1 VGLRPSKPPVLSLPR
16 VLQALPLVL
25 LVTLVTVLVVV
36 RIRRLGGA
44 RSGAPFHA
52 FPGADAAAEGN
63 SLRAPPLA
71 AASARVPEHVARMQ
85 HGDARRS
92 HRAHGHGPT
101 EAKVAWKTQ
110 LDGPI
115 QAQVVASPD
124 ESVLY
129 VASLGGTL
137 SALGRDGHVAWKV
150 DLHGRVYSTPCV
162 GNDGTVYVGS
172 DARSF
177 YAVAPTGTVRWKLD
191 TESDADTGP
200 ALAPNGTI
208 VFASGRTVYAV
219 GPAGTVAWR
228 FRAKGKVF
236 TAPAVAED
244 GTMYVGAQD
253 HRAYALAP
261 NGTVRWSVDL
271 GADVDGAPAIADDG
285 DVYFGTDADEI
296 VRLSKDKGDIVWRAR
311 VGGYVRGGL
320 SIGRDGDVLA
330 GVYGPLPRQVR
341 VAAAGGKVLGAFD
354 VAGTGARDF
363 GVHGGAL
370 EDDDGT
376 LYFGGQDDAAYAV
389 DRSGKLRWRFVT
401 GADVDAPLTLL
412 NDGSLVVASDD
423 GMVYLLAALA
433 H

>member
-1 VGLRPSKPPVLSLPR
+1 MLM
-16 VLQALPLVL
+16 
-25 LVTLVTVLVVV
+25 VTLVTTLVLV
-36 RIRRLGGA
+36 RLRRVGTGSA
-44 RSGAPFHA
+44 TAPTKA
-52 FPGADAAAEGN
+52 SQAADASLDEGHSLQAVPLSAAT
-63 SLRAPPLA
+63 
-71 AASARVPEHVARMQ
+71 ARVPEQTARMH
-85 HGDARRS
+85 HGDARRT
-92 HRAHGHGPT
+92 HRAHGHGPV
-101 EAKVAWKTQ
+101 EPKVVWKTPVG
-110 LDGPI
+110 GPI
-115 QAQVVASPD
+115 QAQVVASAD
-124 ESVLY
+124 ESTLY

-137 SALGRDGHVAWKV
+137 TALGRDGRIAWKV
-150 DLHGRVYSTPCV
+150 DLNGRVYSTPCV
-162 GNDGTVYVGS
+162 GNDGSVYVGS
-172 DARSF
+172 DARTF
-177 YAVAPTGTVRWKLD
+177 YAVSPTGTVRWKLD

-219 GPAGTVAWR
+219 GSAGSIAWR

-244 GTMYVGAQD
+244 GTIYVGAQD

-271 GADVDGAPAIADDG
+271 GADVDGAPAIGDDG
-285 DVYFGTDADEI
+285 AVYFGTDADEI
-296 VRLSKDKGDIVWRAR
+296 VRLGVKGEIVWRAR

-341 VAAAGGKVLGAFD
+341 VAAASGKLLGAFD

-389 DRSGKLRWRFVT
+389 DRSGKPRWRFVT

-412 NDGSLVVASDD
+412 RDGSLVVPSDD
-423 GMVYLLAALA
+423 GMVYLLAAPA

>member
-1 VGLRPSKPPVLSLPR
+1 M
-16 VLQALPLVL
+16 L
-25 LVTLVTVLVVV
+25 LVSVVTVLVAV
-36 RIRRLGGA
+36 RLRRLGTA
-44 RSGAPFHA
+44 RSTVRTTASQVT
-52 FPGADAAAEGN
+52 DASAQEGN
-63 SLRAPPLA
+63 SLRAPVLTGAP
-71 AASARVPEHVARMQ
+71 ARVPEQTARMQ
-85 HGDARRS
+85 HGDAHRT
-92 HRAHGHGPT
+92 HRAHGHGPV
-101 EAKVAWKTQ
+101 EPKIAWKTPIG
-110 LDGPI
+110 GPI
-115 QAQVVASPD
+115 QGQVVASAD
-124 ESVLY
+124 ESTLY

-137 SALGRDGHVAWKV
+137 TALGRDGHIAWKV

-172 DARSF
+172 DARTF
-177 YAVAPTGTVRWKLD
+177 YAVSPTGTVRWKLD

-219 GPAGTVAWR
+219 GSAGTIAWR

-236 TAPAVAED
+236 TAPAVADD
-244 GTMYVGAQD
+244 GTIYVGAQD

-271 GADVDGAPAIADDG
+271 GADVDGAPVLGDDG
-285 DVYFGTDADEI
+285 AVYFGTDADEI
-296 VRLSKDKGDIVWRAR
+296 VRLGRDKGEIVWRAR

-341 VAAAGGKVLGAFD
+341 VAAATGKLLGAFE

-389 DRSGKLRWRFVT
+389 DRSGNLRWRFVT

-412 NDGSLVVASDD
+412 RDGSLVVPSDD
-423 GMVYLLAALA
+423 GMVYLLAAPA